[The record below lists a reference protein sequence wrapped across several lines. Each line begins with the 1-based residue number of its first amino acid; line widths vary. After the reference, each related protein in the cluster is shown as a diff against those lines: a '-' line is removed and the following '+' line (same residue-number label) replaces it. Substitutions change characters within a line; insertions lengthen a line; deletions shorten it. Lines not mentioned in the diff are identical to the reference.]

1 MADAA
6 RAAHRRG
13 LKLMVLAVLLWS
25 TGGILVRLVGVSS
38 GWEIVFWRSLFMA
51 VFVAGTLAF
60 LHRGD
65 LPRQMLAVG
74 AIGLASS
81 VMLAGMF
88 FFFILSITRTT
99 VANTLVIMSLSPFL
113 AAIAGRWFLH
123 ERPPRRTWIAM
134 AAAFGGICLMF
145 AESLEGGRLIG
156 NLLALGVTICFA
168 INVTL
173 LRRADRN
180 VSMLPTVLLA
190 GIWSA
195 AAAILFAWPL
205 QASAPDVG
213 VLMVM
218 GFFQL
223 GAGCLLMTR
232 AAKDLS
238 ASELGLLSL
247 LEPILGPVWVWLGVG
262 ERPSDLALIGGAI
275 VIGALV
281 VNEAAGLFSRASA
294 RSLD

>member
-1 MADAA
+1 MDNA
-6 RAAHRRG
+6 RSAHRRG
-13 LKLMVLAVLLWS
+13 LRLMLIAVLLWS
-25 TGGILVRLVGVSS
+25 SGGILVRLVNITS

-60 LHRGD
+60 LHRRQL
-65 LPRQMLAVG
+65 LPQVLAVG
-74 AIGLASS
+74 RIGLASS
-81 VMLAGMF
+81 VVLAGTF

-99 VANTLVIMSLSPFL
+99 VANTLVIMSMSPFL
-113 AAIAGRWFLH
+113 AAIAGWWFLH
-123 ERPPRRTWIAM
+123 EKPPRRTWIAM
-134 AAAFGGICLMF
+134 AVAFGGICLMF
-145 AESLEGGRLIG
+145 AESLELGRLLG
-156 NLLALGVTICFA
+156 NLLALGVSVCFA

-173 LRRADRN
+173 LRRADRS

-190 GIWSA
+190 GLWSA
-195 AAAILFAWPL
+195 GLAVVFAWPL
-205 QASAPDVG
+205 QASAQDIG
-213 VLMVM
+213 VLAIM
-218 GFFQL
+218 GCFQL

-262 ERPSDLALIGGAI
+262 ERPSDLALTGGAV

-281 VNEAAGLFSRASA
+281 VNEAAGMWQR
-294 RSLD
+294 RG

>member
-1 MADAA
+1 
-6 RAAHRRG
+6 
-13 LKLMVLAVLLWS
+13 MVLAVLLWS
-25 TGGILVRLVGVSS
+25 TGGILVRLVSVKS

-51 VFVAGTLAF
+51 IFVLGTLAY
-60 LHRGD
+60 LHRGT
-65 LPRQMLAVG
+65 LWRQIVAVG
-74 AIGLASS
+74 VIGLASS
-81 VMLAGMF
+81 FMLSGMF
-88 FFFILSITRTT
+88 FFYILSITRTT

-113 AAIAGRWFLH
+113 AAVAGRWFLQ
-123 ERPPRRTWIAM
+123 ERPPRRTWLAM
-134 AAAFGGICLMF
+134 AVAFGGICLMF
-145 AESLEGGRLIG
+145 AESLDGGQLLG
-156 NLLALGVTICFA
+156 NLLALGVSVCFA

-173 LRRADRN
+173 LRRADHG

-190 GIWSA
+190 GVWSA
-195 AAAILFAWPL
+195 AGALIFAWPL
-205 QASAPDVG
+205 QASTQDIG
-213 VLMVM
+213 VLMGM

-262 ERPSDLALIGGAI
+262 ERPSDMALIGGTV

-281 VNEAAGLFSRASA
+281 VNEAAGLFNRSRRPSGG
-294 RSLD
+294 R

>member
-1 MADAA
+1 M
-6 RAAHRRG
+6 
-13 LKLMVLAVLLWS
+13 LIAVLLWS
-25 TGGILVRLVGVSS
+25 SGGILVRLVNITS

-60 LHRGD
+60 LHRRQL
-65 LPRQMLAVG
+65 LPQVLAVG
-74 AIGLASS
+74 RIGLASS
-81 VMLAGMF
+81 VVLAGTF

-99 VANTLVIMSLSPFL
+99 VANTLVIMSMSPFL
-113 AAIAGRWFLH
+113 AAIAGWWFLH
-123 ERPPRRTWIAM
+123 EKPPRRTWIAM
-134 AAAFGGICLMF
+134 AVAFGGICLMF
-145 AESLEGGRLIG
+145 AESLELGRLVG
-156 NLLALGVTICFA
+156 NLLALGVSVCFA

-190 GIWSA
+190 GLWSA
-195 AAAILFAWPL
+195 GLAMVFAWPL
-205 QASAPDVG
+205 QASAQDIG
-213 VLMVM
+213 VLAIM
-218 GFFQL
+218 GCFQL

-262 ERPSDLALIGGAI
+262 ERPSDLALTGGAV

-281 VNEAAGLFSRASA
+281 VNEAAGMWQR
-294 RSLD
+294 RG